1 MNGKQIALVSGANR
15 GLGLSIAKG
24 LSRAGFHVLAGCRD
38 LETGQRIFSPSS
50 SDGIEPVQLE
60 VTDENSIERLRQFIA
75 DKFGKIDVLINNA
88 GLSADMTP
96 SLSTRDRYRNTFDV
110 NVLGVVLLTE
120 GMLPLL
126 QNSDHARIVNISS
139 SLASFTLRSDASWPY
154 ASFQLPF
161 YQASK
166 AALNALTLS
175 HATAFAEHGIKVN
188 AVCPGFTATEAT
200 QFQGRNVDESA
211 EIAIRLAQIGVDGPT
226 GAFVDDGGTVAW

>member
-1 MNGKQIALVSGANR
+1 MGDKQIALVSGANR

-38 LETGQRIFSPSS
+38 LEAGQRVFSSPA
-50 SDGIEPVQLE
+50 SDDIEPVQLE
-60 VTDENSIERLRQFIA
+60 VTDENSIEKLRAFIQE
-75 DKFGKIDVLINNA
+75 KFGKLDVLINNA

-126 QNSDHARIVNISS
+126 KHSEHARVVNISS

-175 HATAFAEHGIKVN
+175 HATAFAEYGIKIN
-188 AVCPGFTATEAT
+188 AVCPGLTATEAT
-200 QFQGRNVDESA
+200 QFQGRSVEESA
-211 EIAIRLAQIGVDGPT
+211 EIAIKLAQVDKDGPT
-226 GAFVDDGGTVAW
+226 GTFVDDGGTIAW